1 MSLLKNYWIQLVLTT
16 VLAFSVSMTLFQIR
30 NPYFDNPNFYI
41 ATVFFVLTTIIVNV
55 VFTKGEKQSKEFI
68 FKIMAISMGRLLLC
82 MIAVFIYF
90 LADKPHA
97 LPFAT
102 HFMIQY
108 IIFTIFE
115 LNYLLKYIKQTS

>member
-1 MSLLKNYWIQLVLTT
+1 MSLLKNYWIQLMLTT
-16 VLAFSVSMTLFQIR
+16 ILAFSISMTLLQTQ
-30 NPYFDNPNFYI
+30 NHYFDNPNFYI
-41 ATVFFVLTTIIVNV
+41 AIVFFVITTVIVNV
-55 VFTKGEKQSKEFI
+55 VFTKGEKQSKEFV

-90 LADKPHA
+90 LADKPYA

-115 LNYLLKYIKQTS
+115 LSYLLKYIKQPS